1 MNESY
6 AASRMVVNHTP
17 NDLRKKTKK
26 KENLSWI
33 V

>member
-6 AASRMVVNHTP
+6 AASRMVVNNTP

-26 KENLSWI
+26 KKI
-33 V
+33 YPG